1 MLEIPVF
8 CVTFFCCGILL
19 HVICSFGRDGRLLRS
34 FSLGRYEWLKKFAR
48 ERIAALPRPKDKG
61 EAATAAALSL
71 AQGDEPFT
79 DPGTVFK
86 DELPMVD
93 QMCELLPKQIDRVFH
108 TGKL

>member
-1 MLEIPVF
+1 M
-8 CVTFFCCGILL
+8 
-19 HVICSFGRDGRLLRS
+19 
-34 FSLGRYEWLKKFAR
+34 
-48 ERIAALPRPKDKG
+48 PRPRDKG

-71 AQGDEPFT
+71 VQGDEPFT